1 MTINATMT
9 TPKRRQTL
17 QGQVTTTNKSSK
29 TKITRSTISSPM
41 SSGPPSPVKM
51 HMKSK
56 SLTLRGSPKKDL
68 NSENSS
74 EFLFD
79 EKDTATTATT
89 ESIASPVQSDKTNP
103 EESDPNSASIIT
115 SPTQSLENHESIEQA
130 IKTLE
135 EKIKLD
141 QHEHAIRIL
150 LRQLQQPEY
159 KNETVDDDSSTVS
172 KKKPVRTNK
181 LAGTFPKSR
190 PQSGFYSYNNNSQR
204 SQTIIERKTPIVSTL
219 PAKNLCTC
227 RDPDSFW
234 CRVCENRR
242 FKAAF
247 PKWTSGNKII
257 DAFIQ
262 ETQLTTAGPF
272 NYLEWIPFDKFRYI
286 KSLGEGGYG
295 SLSTATWLE
304 GPRSL
309 QDEKMRTKWKR
320 DIRKKVVLKFLRN
333 SEHITQEYLSEFAA
347 YYKRISWDNC
357 MLQCYG
363 MSQDPSTKN
372 YVIVLE
378 YAEHGNLRKYLSE
391 NIANTSWKLKLSLA
405 CDIAKALKTI
415 HGANLI
421 HHDFHCGNVL
431 ITNDVYTA
439 MGDLGLCRPID
450 NKLEEGQVFGVLPYL
465 APEVIKKQ
473 KFSKSSDIYSFAYM
487 MWEISSGIR
496 PFSDRAHD
504 SELAFDICMGLRPKP
519 VDGTP
524 PCYTALME
532 QCWDPDPSKRP
543 SAESLHRTLH
553 DWARKIIETP
563 KLPYKVN
570 TEFAVAEQWRIRRH
584 SPATTEVIHQKAKYT
599 SQLFDFRE
607 LNIPDMEEMACEIS
621 HSEHAQSQQPAA
633 ESNTPPN
640 HDTISISENSVKGT
654 C

>member
-1 MTINATMT
+1 MT

-234 CRVCENRR
+234 CRV
-242 FKAAF
+242 
-247 PKWTSGNKII
+247 
-257 DAFIQ
+257 
-262 ETQLTTAGPF
+262 
-272 NYLEWIPFDKFRYI
+272 
-286 KSLGEGGYG
+286 
-295 SLSTATWLE
+295 
-304 GPRSL
+304 
-309 QDEKMRTKWKR
+309 
-320 DIRKKVVLKFLRN
+320 
-333 SEHITQEYLSEFAA
+333 
-347 YYKRISWDNC
+347 
-357 MLQCYG
+357 
-363 MSQDPSTKN
+363 
-372 YVIVLE
+372 
-378 YAEHGNLRKYLSE
+378 
-391 NIANTSWKLKLSLA
+391 
-405 CDIAKALKTI
+405 
-415 HGANLI
+415 
-421 HHDFHCGNVL
+421 
-431 ITNDVYTA
+431 
-439 MGDLGLCRPID
+439 
-450 NKLEEGQVFGVLPYL
+450 
-465 APEVIKKQ
+465 
-473 KFSKSSDIYSFAYM
+473 
-487 MWEISSGIR
+487 
-496 PFSDRAHD
+496 
-504 SELAFDICMGLRPKP
+504 
-519 VDGTP
+519 
-524 PCYTALME
+524 
-532 QCWDPDPSKRP
+532 
-543 SAESLHRTLH
+543 
-553 DWARKIIETP
+553 
-563 KLPYKVN
+563 N

-607 LNIPDMEEMACEIS
+607 LNIPDMEEVACEIS

-633 ESNTPPN
+633 ESNNPPN
-640 HDTISISENSVKGT
+640 HDTINQKTPSKEHVEIEF
-654 C
+654 

>member
-1 MTINATMT
+1 CD
-9 TPKRRQTL
+9 TPQTA
-17 QGQVTTTNKSSK
+17 K
-29 TKITRSTISSPM
+29 
-41 SSGPPSPVKM
+41 
-51 HMKSK
+51 
-56 SLTLRGSPKKDL
+56 
-68 NSENSS
+68 
-74 EFLFD
+74 
-79 EKDTATTATT
+79 
-89 ESIASPVQSDKTNP
+89 SIASLFQSDKTNP

-333 SEHITQEYLSEFAA
+333 SEHITQEYL
-347 YYKRISWDNC
+347 K
-357 MLQCYG
+357 
-363 MSQDPSTKN
+363 
-372 YVIVLE
+372 
-378 YAEHGNLRKYLSE
+378 
-391 NIANTSWKLKLSLA
+391 
-405 CDIAKALKTI
+405 
-415 HGANLI
+415 
-421 HHDFHCGNVL
+421 
-431 ITNDVYTA
+431 
-439 MGDLGLCRPID
+439 
-450 NKLEEGQVFGVLPYL
+450 
-465 APEVIKKQ
+465 
-473 KFSKSSDIYSFAYM
+473 
-487 MWEISSGIR
+487 
-496 PFSDRAHD
+496 
-504 SELAFDICMGLRPKP
+504 
-519 VDGTP
+519 
-524 PCYTALME
+524 
-532 QCWDPDPSKRP
+532 
-543 SAESLHRTLH
+543 SLHRTLH

-640 HDTISISENSVKGT
+640 HDTINQKTPSKEHVEIEF
-654 C
+654 